1 MGKIWMPGGGGGA
14 DLDLVTVTDP
24 SDVIAGKVIVDKEG
38 NPLTGT
44 LALSGNATEGQV
56 LYGQTYYNSDPK
68 NKRTG
73 TMPNR
78 GAVNQVLGINGTY
91 AIPAGYHNGSGRV
104 TQNVATMAGQ
114 TITPGASQQ
123 TISCSGKYMTGNI
136 VINGVRKYAS
146 VSRTVISSTG
156 KRSFNGLN
164 SGIDPN
170 LTAYYV
176 TISNI
181 GFTPLFVSLVGE
193 YSPGNPLHVAI
204 DSWGL
209 SYNLRT
215 ANNLFG
221 ANTYWLKVENISS
234 NTIILPAGDY
244 AGGRSFQFQ
253 AFGYY

>member
-1 MGKIWMPGGGGGA
+1 MGKIWMPGSGGGV
-14 DLDLVTVTDP
+14 DLDLVTVTDS
-24 SDVIAGKVIVDKEG
+24 SDVIAGKVIVDKDG

-44 LALSGNATEGQV
+44 LALSGNTTDGQV
-56 LYGQTYYNSDPK
+56 LSGQTYYNSDPK
-68 NKRTG
+68 NKRMG
-73 TMPNR
+73 TMQNC
-78 GAVNQVLGINGTY
+78 GAVNQALGINGTY
-91 AIPAGYHNGSGRV
+91 AIPEGYHNGSGKV
-104 TQNVATMAGQ
+104 TQNIPTMAGQ
-114 TITPGASQQ
+114 TITPGATQQ
-123 TISCSGKYMTGNI
+123 TISSNGKYMTGNI
-136 VINGVRKYAS
+136 IINGVRTYAS
-146 VSRTVISSTG
+146 VSQTVTSSTG
-156 KRSFNGLN
+156 KRTFNGLN

-170 LTAYYV
+170 LSAYYV

-209 SYNLRT
+209 SYNLRN
-215 ANNLFG
+215 AINSFS